1 MNIKN
6 TISTLLCLPLMFG
19 LTSCKPSL
27 EERVKS
33 EIQHVC
39 ESTELGTAEYTIRK
53 VVSFKGEGK
62 GIDYLKVGD
71 RMIIFTCRAYLK
83 AGVDLSKL
91 SMDDVKINEK
101 AKEITVNLPAVKL
114 LSMNMPAEEIVL
126 NFEKVSLTRSNFTA
140 EERNGFLQQGEEAI
154 KEAVNE
160 IGILDDA
167 KKNTTDF
174 FFAMFKQLGFETIT
188 INFKEEANNGQA

>member
-1 MNIKN
+1 MKK
-6 TISTLLCLPLMFG
+6 TLRFLSLFLILGFA
-19 LTSCKPSL
+19 SCKPSL
-27 EERVKS
+27 EDSVKS
-33 EIQHVC
+33 EIQHVQ
-39 ESTELGTAEYTIRK
+39 ESAELGTAEYTIRK

-83 AGVDLSKL
+83 AGVNLSEL

-114 LSMNMPAEEIVL
+114 LSMNMPAEEVVL

-140 EERNGFLQQGEEAI
+140 EERNSFLQQGEEAI
-154 KEAVNE
+154 KKAVAE

-167 KKNTTDF
+167 KKNTKDF
-174 FFAMFKQLGFETIT
+174 FHAMFKQLGFETIT
-188 INFKEEANNGQA
+188 VNFKEADNGHA

>member
-1 MNIKN
+1 M
-6 TISTLLCLPLMFG
+6 
-19 LTSCKPSL
+19 
-27 EERVKS
+27 KS
-33 EIQHVC
+33 EIQHVR
-39 ESTELGTAEYTIRK
+39 ESAELGTTEYTVRK

-83 AGVDLSKL
+83 AGVDLSEL

-101 AKEITVNLPAVKL
+101 KKAITIELPAVKL
-114 LSMNMPAEEIVL
+114 LSMNMPADEIVL
-126 NFEKVSLTRSNFTA
+126 NFEKVSLLRSEFTV
-140 EERNGFLQQGEEAI
+140 EERNNFLQQGEAAI
-154 KEAVNE
+154 KEAVGT

-174 FFAMFKQLGFETIT
+174 FQAMFKQLGFETIT
-188 INFKEEANNGQA
+188 INFKEDAEYGKA

>member
-1 MNIKN
+1 M
-6 TISTLLCLPLMFG
+6 LLILG
-19 LTSCKPSL
+19 LVSCKPSL
-27 EERVKS
+27 EDSVKS
-33 EIQHVC
+33 EIQHVR
-39 ESTELGTAEYTIRK
+39 ESAEIGTAEYTVRK

-83 AGVDLSKL
+83 AGVDLSEF

-101 AKEITVNLPAVKL
+101 KKSISVELPPVKL
-114 LSMNMPAEEIVL
+114 LSMNMPADEIVL
-126 NFEKVSLTRSNFTA
+126 NFEKVSLLRSDFSV
-140 EERNGFLQQGEEAI
+140 EERNDFLQQGEAAI
-154 KEAVNE
+154 KEAVGT

-174 FFAMFKQLGFETIT
+174 FYAMFKQLGFETII
-188 INFKEEANNGQA
+188 INFKEDTENGKA

>member
-1 MNIKN
+1 MKKLFK
-6 TISTLLCLPLMFG
+6 ISSLLLVLG
-19 LTSCKPSL
+19 LVSCKPSL
-27 EERVKS
+27 EDSVKS
-33 EIQHVC
+33 EIQHVR
-39 ESTELGTAEYTIRK
+39 ESAELGTTEYTVRK

-83 AGVDLSKL
+83 AGVDLSEL

-101 AKEITVNLPAVKL
+101 KKAITIELPAVKL
-114 LSMNMPAEEIVL
+114 LSMNMPADEIVL
-126 NFEKVSLTRSNFTA
+126 NFEKVSLLRSEFTV
-140 EERNGFLQQGEEAI
+140 EERNNFLQQGEAAI
-154 KEAVNE
+154 KEAVGT

-174 FFAMFKQLGFETIT
+174 FQAMFKQLGFETIT
-188 INFKEEANNGQA
+188 INFKEDAEYGKA

>member
-1 MNIKN
+1 MKSIFR
-6 TISTLLCLPLMFG
+6 ILSLLLILGF
-19 LTSCKPSL
+19 TSCKPSL

-101 AKEITVNLPAVKL
+101 AKEIIVNLPAVQL

-154 KEAVNE
+154 REAVDE
-160 IGILDDA
+160 IGILNDA

-174 FFAMFKQLGFETIT
+174 FHAMFKQLGFETIT